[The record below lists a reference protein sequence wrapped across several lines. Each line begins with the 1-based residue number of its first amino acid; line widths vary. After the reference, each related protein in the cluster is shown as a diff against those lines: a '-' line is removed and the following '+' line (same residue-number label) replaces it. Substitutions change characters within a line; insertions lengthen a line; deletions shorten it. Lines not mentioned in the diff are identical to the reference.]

1 MRKKMEQIKNPL
13 FRTFERPDVL
23 DVIYNDCIRTYNK
36 KKNLDIYKERPD
48 ELVEM
53 TSSLTQFEET
63 AFKVK
68 LVHEQLTIQA
78 DWVKGSTISTNPAV
92 LRSILPDKQAVL
104 N

>member
-36 KKNLDIYKERPD
+36 KKGLDIYKERPD

-53 TSSLTQFEET
+53 TSSLT
-63 AFKVK
+63 
-68 LVHEQLTIQA
+68 
-78 DWVKGSTISTNPAV
+78 
-92 LRSILPDKQAVL
+92 
-104 N
+104 